1 VQVIAVFVPSTTAID
16 ALVRVVQ
23 LGAPIADVRT
33 QYWLLWGLV
42 AFYGSIA
49 VMLEKIK
56 QQPTGTGH
64 SVSA

>member
-1 VQVIAVFVPSTTAID
+1 MQIVATLVPSTTAID
-16 ALVRVVQ
+16 ALVRVAQ
-23 LGAPIADVRT
+23 LGAPIADVRS

-49 VMLEKIK
+49 VMLEKVK